1 MGHVLRIVSLTRLR
15 VVIRRHFLVC
25 IGVFTLEHPADL
37 AHGDFACNVAMVA
50 AKQVGKN
57 PKVLA
62 DEIVAEIK
70 TPSAFGHSPLAGGES
85 FIESVTIAGP
95 GFINMKLSKSF
106 FEQEIPSIV
115 SSC

>member
-1 MGHVLRIVSLTRLR
+1 VN
-15 VVIRRHFLVC
+15 
-25 IGVFTLEHPADL
+25 FTLEHPADL

-115 SSC
+115 SRVENLDFL